1 MAIFVVLLRGI
12 NVGGKNL
19 LPMKD
24 FRRILE
30 VAGCHDVSTYI
41 QSGNAV
47 LRYSGTRN
55 KLGELIAATIKS
67 EYDFEPSVVL
77 LGKDDFLAVV
87 GANPYQAEAL
97 EPKTVHVWFAQGAAR
112 GADVDRMGA
121 AAGSGERFTLTDSAC
136 YLHAPEGIGRSK
148 LAARMERNLGVVA
161 TARNWRTVQ
170 KLVTMV
176 LALD

>member
-1 MAIFVVLLRGI
+1 MATFVILLRGI
-12 NVGGKNL
+12 NVGGKNS

-47 LRYSGTRN
+47 LRYSGSKN
-55 KLGELIAATIKS
+55 KLGRLIATTIKS
-67 EYDFEPSVVL
+67 EYDFKPSVVL

-87 GANPYQAEAL
+87 GANPYAAEAVD
-97 EPKTVHVWFAQGAAR
+97 PKTVHVWFAQGAAQ
-112 GADVDRMGA
+112 GADVDRMDA
-121 AAGSGERFTLTDSAC
+121 AAASGERFTVTDSAC
-136 YLHAPEGIGRSK
+136 YLHAPDGIGRSK
-148 LAARMERNLGVVA
+148 LAAGMERNLGVVA
-161 TARNWRTVQ
+161 TARNWRSVG
-170 KLVTMV
+170 KLMTML